1 MCSDMKYLPIGTKIS
16 YDDVELVVVAQDGNK
31 PLCTGCYF
39 SNYVRTRYRKAEF
52 SCYVH
57 GMACTKHLRKDRK
70 HVIFK
75 PI

>member
-1 MCSDMKYLPIGTKIS
+1 MKYLPVGTRTR
-16 YDDVELVVVAQDGNK
+16 YDDVELVVVAQEGNK
-31 PLCTGCYF
+31 ALCTGCYF
-39 SNYVRTRYRKAEF
+39 TDNVRRKYGRAKF

-75 PI
+75 PV